1 MQPRKNRVQDR
12 TNINPGLKQKNMLE
26 DSIWSIEPI
35 TLKVKPGDEVILEDI
50 LVSPEY
56 RVTKGYLVKELQ
68 EWYTDKYVCIF
79 MLSMSSAHAKS
90 TVLDTIMLR
99 DVQHQIESSG
109 AIFKVICVP
118 THFQADLEKEHS
130 DDDEYI
136 FNPYQHHLNLKF
148 YTPFQ
153 DIDIDNH
160 ACLNQIASTL
170 GLPKDHET
178 TYVILSPMNGYCRK
192 VVSIFDSDFI
202 KWHGAEPYPFTIEK
216 IQQLAREDEA
226 MRSGKHDLGTLLC
239 RPGRD
244 FVISNDCTKV
254 PISEL
259 QQKIVCLLFYEDNLE
274 CRKRTEELKQV
285 YELHK
290 NFEVVVVFPVSF
302 GQRAIIQSGRFNKW
316 KRELEFWK
324 VFGDMPWLAVPFEDA
339 KCRQLWR
346 VFMRTKQ
353 CNDSNAS
360 NLFIIHSKEKY
371 FEENGFQV
379 LKETGFTNYPFIGVE
394 VVPSAIAIR
403 GKKLSS
409 ILEPNIELL
418 HARDL
423 DDAKGGLE
431 KFKVCKLFGAPVV
444 FLFVRASGCSEFLS
458 RLQYYHLVASWTI
471 DKFEVVY
478 IPMNESAHDI
488 ASHWML
494 TSGSAEFKEKHLL
507 PLFPHF
513 FKEEITQNAEKEF
526 TLALVT
532 FGSFGHYFDQGITYS
547 NSYEAAYELFL
558 KTFPFRYDEE
568 KENFEDVFSA
578 TRPKYFPL
586 NSENEKKDI

>member
-1 MQPRKNRVQDR
+1 
-12 TNINPGLKQKNMLE
+12 
-26 DSIWSIEPI
+26 
-35 TLKVKPGDEVILEDI
+35 
-50 LVSPEY
+50 
-56 RVTKGYLVKELQ
+56 
-68 EWYTDKYVCIF
+68 
-79 MLSMSSAHAKS
+79 MSSAHAKS
-90 TVLDTIMLR
+90 TVLDIIMLR

-109 AIFKVICVP
+109 TKFKVICVP
-118 THFQADLEKEHS
+118 THFQANLEKEHS

-170 GLPKDHET
+170 GHTKDHET
-178 TYVILSPMNGYCRK
+178 TFVILSPMNGYCRK

-202 KWHGAEPYPFTIEK
+202 KWHGAEAYPFTIEK
-216 IQQLAREDEA
+216 IQQLARKDEA

-244 FVISNDCTKV
+244 FVISNDCTK
-254 PISEL
+254 
-259 QQKIVCLLFYEDNLE
+259 
-274 CRKRTEELKQV
+274 
-285 YELHK
+285 
-290 NFEVVVVFPVSF
+290 
-302 GQRAIIQSGRFNKW
+302 RAIIQSGRFNKW
-316 KRELEFWK
+316 KCELEFWK
-324 VFGDMPWLAVPFEDA
+324 VFGDMPWLTVPFEDP

-360 NLFIIHSKEKY
+360 NLFIIHPKEKY

-409 ILEPNIELL
+409 ILEQNIELL

-423 DDAKGGLE
+423 DDAKRGL
-431 KFKVCKLFGAPVV
+431 
-444 FLFVRASGCSEFLS
+444 
-458 RLQYYHLVASWTI
+458 YYHLVASWTI

-494 TSGSAEFKEKHLL
+494 TSGSAEFKEKH
-507 PLFPHF
+507 
-513 FKEEITQNAEKEF
+513 
-526 TLALVT
+526 
-532 FGSFGHYFDQGITYS
+532 
-547 NSYEAAYELFL
+547 
-558 KTFPFRYDEE
+558 
-568 KENFEDVFSA
+568 
-578 TRPKYFPL
+578 
-586 NSENEKKDI
+586 